1 MSKILK
7 GGEYQNQGE
16 RSNKEEEAAD
26 NYAQKQKSGFKN
38 LVNPK

>member
-7 GGEYQNQGE
+7 GGECQNQGE
-16 RSNKEEEAAD
+16 RSNKEEEVAN
-26 NYAQKQKSGFKN
+26 NYAWKQKSDFKN